1 MITICGIRL
10 CQTTELHIPNVSY
23 SVPLKHLQ
31 KGCWHLLASI
41 GLGLGCAL
49 PREAAAEAAFVDI
62 LKPPHFVLAKNI
74 DINVPI
80 EMVQKFQKIQ

>member
-1 MITICGIRL
+1 MW
-10 CQTTELHIPNVSY
+10 P
-23 SVPLKHLQ
+23 
-31 KGCWHLLASI
+31 SI

-62 LKPPHFVLAKNI
+62 LKPPHFVLAKNF
-74 DINVPI
+74 DLNVPN